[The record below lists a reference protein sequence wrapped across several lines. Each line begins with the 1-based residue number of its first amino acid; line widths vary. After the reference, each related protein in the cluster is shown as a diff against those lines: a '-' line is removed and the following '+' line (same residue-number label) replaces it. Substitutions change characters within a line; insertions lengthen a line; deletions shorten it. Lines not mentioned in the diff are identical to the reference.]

1 MSNDNKRN
9 VAQSLWSLLHDGEF
23 DALKATCPET
33 FSWKGTHDW
42 QGKTPLQKLIDMSMP
57 RGKGEPTV
65 SAERI
70 RDIAYWLMQ
79 RGADPHEKAAA
90 NACERNCWGGPEDD
104 DDIGGVLPIKNNTA
118 ISSLISLRRSL
129 RVTDEKEDE
138 EEDWDWGEERDALG
152 KLLQVFVGGAAQA
165 IESEKVPIDSRML
178 DFWDSLRGDKAT
190 YDVLLEMA
198 DGQTGAH
205 RVVLSAASE
214 VLRRMLSSGMIE
226 GQQQRIACSDSS
238 EGAMSLLLDFMYTGS
253 TTRAITLESGLGAF
267 DLAHVWEVRHVLP
280 MAERL
285 LVSMLGADAFER
297 IGELAVLKGSRSFEV
312 AVGKWGSASQ
322 EVQSKLKAGGFS
334 PALRRLLGEKEDE
347 PAASRKRKSF

>member
-1 MSNDNKRN
+1 
-9 VAQSLWSLLHDGEF
+9 
-23 DALKATCPET
+23 
-33 FSWKGTHDW
+33 
-42 QGKTPLQKLIDMSMP
+42 
-57 RGKGEPTV
+57 
-65 SAERI
+65 
-70 RDIAYWLMQ
+70 
-79 RGADPHEKAAA
+79 
-90 NACERNCWGGPEDD
+90 
-104 DDIGGVLPIKNNTA
+104 
-118 ISSLISLRRSL
+118 
-129 RVTDEKEDE
+129 
-138 EEDWDWGEERDALG
+138 
-152 KLLQVFVGGAAQA
+152 
-165 IESEKVPIDSRML
+165 VPIDSRML

-198 DGQTGAH
+198 DGPTGAH

-238 EGAMSLLLDFMYTGS
+238 EGAVSLLLDFMYTGS